1 MIDTDLTIGWSCIE
15 PLYDTAVAR
24 FSDSY
29 CIFGTWIGYEISFGV
44 FSMIDTDL
52 RIGWS
57 CIEPLYDTMSGVCYL
72 DHQAEGREAVDD
84 TLVLGVVVFV

>member
-1 MIDTDLTIGWSCIE
+1 
-15 PLYDTAVAR
+15 
-24 FSDSY
+24 
-29 CIFGTWIGYEISFGV
+29 
-44 FSMIDTDL
+44 MIDTDL